1 MALGCGGAIG
11 AAAGDAAAVAVSGSG
26 VAAGR
31 AAVAVAVAI
40 HGTVAIAVAIAVA
53 IGLVLVADVRCRASS
68 WRAGA
73 QPSTTALRRALA
85 EGPARHRQ
93 HLRGALGCGN
103 QQRRTQLAAEGG
115 DEIFLFLTI
124 IALAFQP
131 QARAVSLDQPLLQLH
146 GAGA

>member
-1 MALGCGGAIG
+1 MALGCGGAKG
-11 AAAGDAAAVAVSGSG
+11 AAAGDAAAVAVSGCG

-40 HGTVAIAVAIAVA
+40 RGTVAIAVA